1 MLRDKKNLLIVTLA
15 SVAFLTTGALAIY
28 TWHLNDQLEELR
40 TSSSPASSTKSA
52 LLDKLEDVADQ
63 DAAAN
68 LQPSSIDPFAGLGN
82 DPFAAMQQMQKQM
95 DELFNSATGGS
106 NFSFGGSG
114 FGGFSTPLQQPE
126 IEVEESDD
134 EYRVV
139 ISVAKGT
146 DLDLSTDLEDNTLSI
161 SAQIRSE
168 QHASNGGTQS
178 SSTSM
183 SQFSRSIMLD
193 EPVDATGM
201 KTQKNEDEVV
211 ISIPKVG

>member
-1 MLRDKKNLLIVTLA
+1 MLKDKRSLLIATVA
-15 SVAFLTTGALAIY
+15 SVSLLTTGALAMY
-28 TWHLNDQLEELR
+28 AWHLHGQLDELR
-40 TSSSPASSTKSA
+40 GPSTAAASTKTE
-52 LLDKLEDVADQ
+52 LIEKLEDAADQ
-63 DAAAN
+63 HAAAN
-68 LQPSSIDPFAGLGN
+68 QQPSLFDPFAGLGN
-82 DPFAAMQQMQKQM
+82 DPFAAMQQMQQQM
-95 DELFNSATGGS
+95 DELLNSAAGGS

-114 FGGFSTPLQQPE
+114 LGGFSTALQQPE
-126 IEVEESDD
+126 INVEESDD

-139 ISVAKGT
+139 ISVAEGT
-146 DLDLSTDLEDNTLSI
+146 DVDLSTDLEDNKLSI

-168 QHASNGGTQS
+168 QHASNGGAQS

-201 KTQKNEDEVV
+201 KTQKSDDEIV